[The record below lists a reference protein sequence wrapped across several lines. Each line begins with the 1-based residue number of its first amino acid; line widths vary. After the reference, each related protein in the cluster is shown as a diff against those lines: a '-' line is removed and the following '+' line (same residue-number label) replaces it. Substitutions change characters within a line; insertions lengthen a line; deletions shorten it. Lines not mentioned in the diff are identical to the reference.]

1 MEGLKAITTTDAFI
15 NSTLIHL
22 KTPAYE
28 VPSNQPIY
36 PINQILSS
44 YVNTLKT
51 NVYKRI
57 LLAIYCLIFILG
69 SFLNLLLIYII
80 IRVRNPK
87 SKSNRR
93 MLLMHVCCDLALVWF
108 GAPYTAYT
116 SVYKDWKLG
125 SEMCYIASFL
135 IYFIVGLT
143 NFLLVAICLNR
154 SIAISRAGRCTGE
167 SDYDVNCRV
176 TALITSAIVIAVI
189 IALPSSIVSRVVRLK
204 FHPLSD
210 HYGTRVCQETWGRK
224 RRMVYDF
231 TLIIFIYLIPLFVIC
246 LSHHVVT
253 RQLRRSHQMLIV
265 MGHTIGAKWRRRRQ
279 RLIRLCVL
287 MTSLF
292 VLSWFPNHL
301 LNILTKVCNFFG
313 DTSEMLM
320 DYSLCL
326 GISNTVSEPLLLI
339 FTCSA
344 YQRFLRRLLARWKLV
359 KTTTTTEASEPLA
372 SSSIGAPAVP
382 QITRVTKDEPQLKLS
397 MEKNV

>member
-1 MEGLKAITTTDAFI
+1 MEDVKVITTTDALI
-15 NSTLIHL
+15 NSTLIYL

-28 VPSNQPIY
+28 SPSNQSTFPIY
-36 PINQILSS
+36 QILYD

-176 TALITSAIVIAVI
+176 TALITSAIVFAVI
-189 IALPSSIVSRVVRLK
+189 IALPSSVV
-204 FHPLSD
+204 
-210 HYGTRVCQETWGRK
+210 ETWGRK
-224 RRMVYDF
+224 RRMIYDF
-231 TLIIFIYLIPLFVIC
+231 TLIILIYLIPLFVIC
-246 LSHHVVT
+246 LSHHIVT
-253 RQLRRSHQMLIV
+253 RQLRRSHQMLLV
-265 MGHTIGAKWRRRRQ
+265 MGHTMGAKWRRRRQ

-320 DYSLCL
+320 DYSLWL

-359 KTTTTTEASEPLA
+359 KPTVTAEASEPLA

-382 QITRVTKDEPQLKLS
+382 QLTKVSKDEVQLKLPL
-397 MEKNV
+397 EKDV